1 MNFKK
6 YLENPHK
13 KNSNFLLSP
22 YFVSDKIQQ
31 EKEEEI
37 NKRTLEAIVTMRE
50 TIENEEKEEKLKQ
63 EEELE
68 KIKTEDVFDTIKPKK
83 EIDEIDD
90 LNILLEEVIEY
101 SNINNVNEKTI
112 GKYITGT
119 QLKNIDEE
127 NKKVKS

>member
-63 EEELE
+63 EKELE

-90 LNILLEEVIEY
+90 LNILLHDVIQYNKIDTITYKKIEKY
-101 SNINNVNEKTI
+101 VNIE
-112 GKYITGT
+112 
-119 QLKNIDEE
+119 NIEEE
-127 NKKVKS
+127 NKKVNS